1 MIYYLIGYD
10 YIKII
15 TFISVIFAFALTCL
29 LIVLGK
35 NILPR
40 DAGRAYAINGSKSVG
55 KPRGAGIIFI
65 LTFTLS
71 SVLFIPMDAELVIY
85 LILVLAAML
94 SGYLDDSSQ
103 TPWGG

>member
-71 SVLFIPMDAELVIY
+71 SVLLSQWTPNL
-85 LILVLAAML
+85 LSILFLFL
-94 SGYLDDSSQ
+94 Q
-103 TPWGG
+103 RC

>member
-94 SGYLDDSSQ
+94 SGYLDDC
-103 TPWGG
+103 

>member
-15 TFISVIFAFALTCL
+15 TFISVIFAFALTCI

-35 NILPR
+35 NTLPR

-65 LTFTLS
+65 LTFTFS
-71 SVLFIPMDAELVIY
+71 SVIFIPMDAEMVIY
-85 LILVLAAML
+85 LILIMAAML
-94 SGYLDDSSQ
+94 SGYLNNSSQ
-103 TPWGG
+103 NP

>member
-40 DAGRAYAINGSKSVG
+40 AACRAYAINGSKSVENHEE
-55 KPRGAGIIFI
+55 PELYLYLHLHYQAFFLSQWTPNLLSI
-65 LTFTLS
+65 LF
-71 SVLFIPMDAELVIY
+71 LFL
-85 LILVLAAML
+85 
-94 SGYLDDSSQ
+94 Q
-103 TPWGG
+103 RC

>member
-40 DAGRAYAINGSKSVG
+40 DAGRAYAMVPNQSENREEPELYLYLHLHYQAFFLSQWT
-55 KPRGAGIIFI
+55 PNLLSI
-65 LTFTLS
+65 LF
-71 SVLFIPMDAELVIY
+71 LFL
-85 LILVLAAML
+85 
-94 SGYLDDSSQ
+94 Q
-103 TPWGG
+103 RC